1 MRRRNNG
8 VDVDVAMLAARSRAD
23 WTLGMAADAPPAKK
37 MRATDRSGAV
47 ASTFGIGG
55 GGGDGGSLT
64 EMASRN
70 KSVNWEHPPA

>member
-8 VDVDVAMLAARSRAD
+8 VDVDVTMLAARSRAD
-23 WTLGMAADAPPAKK
+23 WTLGIAADAPPAKK
-37 MRATDRSGAV
+37 MRATGRSGAV

-55 GGGDGGSLT
+55 GGGEGGSLT

-70 KSVNWEHPPA
+70 KSVNCEHPPA